1 MGLCFFRVNST
12 LRKTEVDTESG
23 CSIIVMKGCD
33 RMAVRLNENEEVV
46 KTIREGLKRTG
57 GYCPCRLQRTEEN
70 KCICQEFRQ
79 QIADPNFKG
88 YCHCL
93 LYYKD

>member
-1 MGLCFFRVNST
+1 MTMGVVLLYKPEFTFLHWCA
-12 LRKTEVDTESG
+12 
-23 CSIIVMKGCD
+23 IILKKGSVTV
-33 RMAVRLNENEEVV
+33 AVRFNEDPEMVQ
-46 KTIREGLKRTG
+46 TIKEGLKRTG
-57 GYCPCRLQRTEEN
+57 GYCPCRLERTEDN
-70 KCICQEFRQ
+70 KCICKEFRQ